1 MVFGALLKPLFW
13 QTGRRL
19 ARCGD
24 FADCTYLGIEVEL
37 SDEREGHIRRH
48 HPDLLPDHRQRIIET
63 VGEPDQIRRSA
74 RVGNAL
80 LFSKWFADLR
90 SGNHVV
96 VVVVTDPGHGTHPWV
111 ITAYLTCRP
120 KEGVVEWER
129 S

>member
-1 MVFGALLKPLFW
+1 MAFLS
-13 QTGRRL
+13 
-19 ARCGD
+19 
-24 FADCTYLGIEVEL
+24 CTYLGIEVEL
-37 SDEREGHIRRH
+37 SAEREEHIRRH

-90 SGNHVV
+90 GGNHVV
-96 VVVVTDPGHGTHPWV
+96 VVVVSDPGRGIHPWV
-111 ITAYLTCRP
+111 ITAYLTRRL
-120 KEGVVEWER
+120 KEGEVAWEK